1 MVSVVY
7 EDLQHR
13 WNTEAIQKEITD
25 DTSCLE
31 DVEYPWACITSMV
44 SGEADAECAGVAKR
58 TGCAVL
64 TDDSDLLLHDL
75 GSSGAVLFLS
85 SVQSPLPVWDPL
97 EPQIQGLKICPN
109 ALLPRLGI
117 RSIQRFGYELTK
129 EPHLRLFEAVRRAND
144 ADDSNSKSSLEY
156 QDFLREYQP
165 RANEGPLCET
175 KQPKL
180 MDPRVSELFW
190 QYELPNTY
198 CMDDVP
204 HVYLGVLN
212 EDPSRRCAW
221 EQGRV
226 YRRLSYALFNNSRGN
241 QFTELQEFVR
251 RGERVVADSIVLAEV
266 NILSDMQLLRERLD
280 LARATFDSSAES
292 FWFLFALSEIFET
305 SNTLPSGE
313 QLEGFLVNG
322 YMKGHTSW
330 SDVHLLAQVQA
341 VLYSLRMLQQLL
353 NVASSEEDDLTLLLE
368 LPPLHIMMSRQSLNQ
383 SFANLQ
389 VARHMISQLLTTY
402 ATW

>member
-7 EDLQHR
+7 EDLQCR
-13 WNTEAIQKEITD
+13 WNTEAIQKEISN
-25 DTSCLE
+25 DTSCLK

-44 SGEADAECAGVAKR
+44 SGEADIECASVAKR
-58 TGCAVL
+58 TGCTVL

-97 EPQIQGLKICPN
+97 EPQIQGLKICPS

-129 EPHLRLFEAVRRAND
+129 EPHLRLSEAVRRANN
-144 ADDSNSKSSLEY
+144 ADDSKSKPSPEY
-156 QDFLREYQP
+156 HDFLREYQP
-165 RANEGPLCET
+165 HANEEPVCRAR
-175 KQPKL
+175 QPQL

-198 CMDDVP
+198 CVDDVP

-226 YRRLSYALFNNSRGN
+226 YRRLGYALFNNSCGN
-241 QFTELQEFVR
+241 QFADLQEFVR
-251 RGERVVADSIVLAEV
+251 RGERVVADPVVLAEV
-266 NILSDMQLLRERLD
+266 DIPSDMQLLRQRLN
-280 LARATFDSSAES
+280 LARETFDSSAKT
-292 FWFLFALSEIFET
+292 FWFLFALSEIYET
-305 SNTLPSGE
+305 SNTFPSGE
-313 QLEGFLVNG
+313 ELESFLVNG

-353 NVASSEEDDLTLLLE
+353 NVAASKDYDITLLLE
-368 LPPLHIMMSRQSLNQ
+368 LPPLHITMSRQSLNQ

-389 VARHMISQLLTTY
+389 VTRHMISQLLRTY
-402 ATW
+402 AN